1 MLRGRKWKEV
11 FFLAFNTWGRF
22 QFEHIPQVHVLF
34 YSQNVSL
41 SLLTNCGLSL
51 PLQDRLGLREMDNA
65 GQLVFL
71 AVEGDHLQLSAEW
84 FYSYIIPFLE

>member
-51 PLQDRLGLREMDNA
+51 SA
-65 GQLVFL
+65 GSPGAKGNGQCRTASVPGCRRGPSSTVSRMVL
-71 AVEGDHLQLSAEW
+71 
-84 FYSYIIPFLE
+84 